1 MNEFVRTNKNRIL
14 AIILMILVV
23 LGAFLTYTNATEP
36 VTPVMSST
44 GHGLGDGN
52 VGTEGV
58 LTYEDLRDRYDIFCC
73 AKGSPLP
80 GQGSCSLTTE
90 GGSLSAEE
98 VTKIAKEGDK
108 SKKYFTTTS
117 DIFAQGTYTAK
128 TLPLYKVAEVRIAC
142 PEEAYTLAEMI
153 NNVSGSNNPGFK
165 WRGDSHGHKIEFE
178 GDINK
183 YTAITIDNREI
194 YVIDDLGAGS
204 EQFVARDEDGR
215 YYYLD
220 EESDEGLGVY
230 SYVQRAWWNTRSGH
244 TTSAVIPQNGLSTE
258 ADAFEKYIKRIATT
272 NPITYTEQ
280 EVLDENFKGRGI
292 FVKAPE
298 VKYEPEWATGKVSKN
313 GVEFDLDDVTVMWD
327 STKQQY
333 VIGPFAIDYVEE
345 AIEVDGRD
353 AVQFAG
359 ITNATLYTDAND
371 GAALERDKDW
381 FFSWQDGQRTEDD
394 DYQFPHEQE
403 VFYIRLNK
411 IEGATK
417 IKDFH
422 FEFKYMNAG
431 ARFENLQG
439 SYKIVTFKAD
449 STTHNEGEDDEY
461 TEYYVRLSSVSSGV
475 KAQTLAG
482 GLVAYRW
489 YNPAELHYTDD
500 IKDHGHLT
508 VMKKVVDEDGNPYN
522 TDDYFEFNINIGG
535 ETEKI
540 TVKAGDKASSKEYYW
555 DALADAPAYN
565 VTEVLKDGYELIDF
579 ENGSGYL
586 DGNRGVVVAKAT
598 NKKEPTIGK
607 INIQKKLAPGDD
619 SDETFYFT
627 LTVTGTFK
635 YNGQSYTPESP
646 LTLTNIG
653 IKNGQTWNSDQ
664 FSWYGDAPTYKVE
677 EATSDLYEV
686 TIDKPEGSLQGDVV
700 DLLVTATNDILEEK
714 AKLQI
719 IKTLNI
725 NAIPEGLRELVTDEY
740 VKDLKFSFKI
750 SVDGYEPYK
759 VVLSAERENDSYVW
773 KYTSDDFTWLQ
784 GHNPHYTIEEVDN
797 PVGTHFDEAAT
808 RAANPNATIS
818 ANKVEGTLV
827 KGETQGAI
835 ITNNV
840 INNLDF
846 GSGKLEIVK
855 TVNDDKIVDRDYK
868 FTVTVTGSF
877 NYKGVNYNNATVYLT
892 NDNAFVDNA
901 QNDKFVV
908 IHVDATK
915 QASWLSDEFTWLVG
929 GPRPEYKVEENLIG
943 MDDVVSTVNP
953 EQGFLKMGEKVT
965 VTAENKLDKITKSGK
980 IHLIK
985 TLENASS
992 FPEEYIASLE
1002 FTFHITA
1009 GEEGTDEYVDYGNIT
1024 LPAKRVGDS
1033 YVWEYELEHSW
1044 TVTSAN
1050 PDYAPKYTIDEVN
1063 LPEGTE
1069 IVSSNGVEGSTHI
1082 EGTFI
1087 SDENENFVVEN
1098 TVINKLVFDKE
1109 GFLKIDKKVLSG
1121 SLEGKDFKFNVT
1133 FTGTFEY
1140 EGTLYENT
1148 SKTFEVTVKGGQSWT
1163 STVVK
1168 WSGSCAPTYKVEEQE
1183 SDIAELVSI
1192 INASGTF
1199 ADKNTV
1205 AAQVV
1210 TATNKSKQESAYI
1223 QITKILTDGATSD
1236 ETFYFDVDVE
1246 GFGKTVVG
1254 VKAGETVQTGIYV
1267 WDVALY
1273 EGTGKTGPHYKVTER
1288 ESKNVKNVNITNGE
1302 GDLKPSSVEVTQ
1314 VTAENTLVDHHG
1326 KLRVTKDARTDE
1338 KMNGAAIQGT
1348 FTVNVAISGT
1358 FKMDGKNY
1366 VDETANFTYEL
1377 GAGESRETPEI
1388 VWYGDKAPTYVVTET
1403 NLPKGWK
1410 LESISNGNGELQEDT
1425 TTQCT
1430 VSNYLPSRVEII
1442 LTLELGGHVWEDQKV
1457 ELKEQ
1462 ENAGVGRQG
1471 IFDTDI
1477 ESGIKNIEVY
1487 VYQVIYQ
1494 NGNEVSREPA
1504 KGWVDGSYT
1513 EIEYPLYTGIGG
1525 AWTSPTMDVPT
1536 MTKEQ
1541 AAAGYT
1547 SALDV
1552 EFVYDG
1558 QTYKPTDLLVTSD
1571 GDANAYK
1578 SASTTDRDRW
1588 ANDSMALDINRD
1600 EVDARIGQV
1609 YGFTPIDGEGN
1620 TTGTISGSEGVKNV
1634 NYRSADYTE
1643 GTAATRKV
1651 SQLVTTD
1658 ANGYVLDVFKAK
1670 ARTSQAGL
1678 VYPFDKR
1685 QHLESIDKIID
1696 ELGVVER
1703 YRYSATYNYT
1713 LNINLGLIKRPE
1725 VDMSAMKDLKSAV
1738 VVSNEKMV
1746 NYRFNSLEDIMNN
1759 ANNNTIS
1766 RQLQVDEQNI
1776 SYELG
1781 VYKTDYYYRA
1791 EIYQKDKATYDA
1803 VERFY
1808 KSLGKT
1814 VNETELDVFLTYTM
1828 SLYNNSD
1835 GYQLGIN
1842 QVNDYFDA
1850 SFGAPVNTEVTRY
1863 VQTIDGREAN
1873 SVTTV
1878 AKPSTVSVNGATS
1891 NVNWTVTEKGIKGS
1905 DGITYNKMVA
1915 NFDNLKL
1922 NAGERA
1928 VIEVTFKVG
1937 KDTIDGV
1944 HDSMVLGRKG
1954 NVVEIAN
1961 YTSYYSDGKVAGKI
1975 DRDSAPDNVNIRVL
1989 NTTTWYE
1996 DDTDS
2001 APILNLLIKNDE
2013 RKIRGLAWEDKEDQE
2028 TPEGEKI
2035 GNGIYDERNEA
2046 LLGGLTTE
2054 LVEKVT
2060 IANGDGTYTD
2070 YDFVWPTNTPLDAL
2084 GGRTINQL
2092 SGFDSTIETSRNV
2105 ALNDEDLDVG
2115 EYEFVGIPS
2124 GNYIVRFLYGNDKTQ
2139 LEDNANITGDAKAYK
2154 QDGTS
2159 FSGNEDI
2166 LTANY
2171 EGNNIA
2177 VYNGQDFKASIY
2189 QATNEPNKRVN
2200 DARDSEA
2207 RRLEIMANS
2216 QLIMNNNNTVLHQA
2230 NDFREGRHT
2239 ELFRD
2244 YYMFADTDK
2253 ILFNIEDGQVDAVPG
2268 KVVRDGI
2275 VTVESTVYEVKN
2287 VDFAIEE
2294 RAKTNIVLDKEISSI
2309 KLRTNDNRVIFDA
2322 EYDIYY
2328 TLENRASTY
2337 VAEVDGKYLV
2347 AHVDLN
2353 TEKSTGIEVM
2363 QAINKIENKAVNGSI
2378 NAIQNFRYVNVDDN
2392 ILQGC
2397 TVEIEYKISAI
2408 NLSEPDTVNA
2418 RLIELENKA
2427 LDKEVADALRVA
2439 SKEVANKMSV
2449 YTLNGGNEDHGY
2461 TYGEYLG
2468 ASYYTGTVASDEQ
2481 PVFVNVRQVIDYVD
2495 NDAVFTQSFNVGE
2508 NSSWVDASVNEAR
2521 GNGYDLETLISRDI
2535 VTNHNVID
2543 QNNVYYITDQKNN
2556 IAVSVD
2562 NITSNNGELFNPTF
2576 EKALQSYLVNQD
2588 EAISTIG
2595 LYISRTVGAETD
2607 ADNLSFDNL
2616 AEIVKYETVT
2626 GRRDTTFVVGNAN
2639 PRHGEFEA
2647 SIEERDASATE
2658 LVTFTP
2664 PTGIDSNKE
2673 MTLQILAITAIAL
2686 AVVAGGV
2693 VIIKKKILDK

>member
-1 MNEFVRTNKNRIL
+1 
-14 AIILMILVV
+14 
-23 LGAFLTYTNATEP
+23 
-36 VTPVMSST
+36 
-44 GHGLGDGN
+44 
-52 VGTEGV
+52 
-58 LTYEDLRDRYDIFCC
+58 
-73 AKGSPLP
+73 
-80 GQGSCSLTTE
+80 
-90 GGSLSAEE
+90 
-98 VTKIAKEGDK
+98 
-108 SKKYFTTTS
+108 
-117 DIFAQGTYTAK
+117 
-128 TLPLYKVAEVRIAC
+128 
-142 PEEAYTLAEMI
+142 
-153 NNVSGSNNPGFK
+153 
-165 WRGDSHGHKIEFE
+165 
-178 GDINK
+178 
-183 YTAITIDNREI
+183 
-194 YVIDDLGAGS
+194 
-204 EQFVARDEDGR
+204 
-215 YYYLD
+215 
-220 EESDEGLGVY
+220 
-230 SYVQRAWWNTRSGH
+230 
-244 TTSAVIPQNGLSTE
+244 
-258 ADAFEKYIKRIATT
+258 
-272 NPITYTEQ
+272 
-280 EVLDENFKGRGI
+280 
-292 FVKAPE
+292 
-298 VKYEPEWATGKVSKN
+298 
-313 GVEFDLDDVTVMWD
+313 
-327 STKQQY
+327 
-333 VIGPFAIDYVEE
+333 
-345 AIEVDGRD
+345 
-353 AVQFAG
+353 
-359 ITNATLYTDAND
+359 
-371 GAALERDKDW
+371 
-381 FFSWQDGQRTEDD
+381 
-394 DYQFPHEQE
+394 
-403 VFYIRLNK
+403 
-411 IEGATK
+411 
-417 IKDFH
+417 
-422 FEFKYMNAG
+422 
-431 ARFENLQG
+431 
-439 SYKIVTFKAD
+439 
-449 STTHNEGEDDEY
+449 
-461 TEYYVRLSSVSSGV
+461 
-475 KAQTLAG
+475 
-482 GLVAYRW
+482 
-489 YNPAELHYTDD
+489 
-500 IKDHGHLT
+500 
-508 VMKKVVDEDGNPYN
+508 
-522 TDDYFEFNINIGG
+522 
-535 ETEKI
+535 
-540 TVKAGDKASSKEYYW
+540 
-555 DALADAPAYN
+555 
-565 VTEVLKDGYELIDF
+565 
-579 ENGSGYL
+579 
-586 DGNRGVVVAKAT
+586 
-598 NKKEPTIGK
+598 
-607 INIQKKLAPGDD
+607 
-619 SDETFYFT
+619 
-627 LTVTGTFK
+627 
-635 YNGQSYTPESP
+635 
-646 LTLTNIG
+646 
-653 IKNGQTWNSDQ
+653 
-664 FSWYGDAPTYKVE
+664 
-677 EATSDLYEV
+677 
-686 TIDKPEGSLQGDVV
+686 
-700 DLLVTATNDILEEK
+700 
-714 AKLQI
+714 
-719 IKTLNI
+719 
-725 NAIPEGLRELVTDEY
+725 
-740 VKDLKFSFKI
+740 
-750 SVDGYEPYK
+750 
-759 VVLSAERENDSYVW
+759 
-773 KYTSDDFTWLQ
+773 
-784 GHNPHYTIEEVDN
+784 
-797 PVGTHFDEAAT
+797 
-808 RAANPNATIS
+808 
-818 ANKVEGTLV
+818 
-827 KGETQGAI
+827 
-835 ITNNV
+835 
-840 INNLDF
+840 
-846 GSGKLEIVK
+846 
-855 TVNDDKIVDRDYK
+855 
-868 FTVTVTGSF
+868 
-877 NYKGVNYNNATVYLT
+877 
-892 NDNAFVDNA
+892 
-901 QNDKFVV
+901 
-908 IHVDATK
+908 
-915 QASWLSDEFTWLVG
+915 
-929 GPRPEYKVEENLIG
+929 
-943 MDDVVSTVNP
+943 
-953 EQGFLKMGEKVT
+953 
-965 VTAENKLDKITKSGK
+965 
-980 IHLIK
+980 
-985 TLENASS
+985 
-992 FPEEYIASLE
+992 
-1002 FTFHITA
+1002 
-1009 GEEGTDEYVDYGNIT
+1009 
-1024 LPAKRVGDS
+1024 
-1033 YVWEYELEHSW
+1033 
-1044 TVTSAN
+1044 
-1050 PDYAPKYTIDEVN
+1050 
-1063 LPEGTE
+1063 
-1069 IVSSNGVEGSTHI
+1069 
-1082 EGTFI
+1082 
-1087 SDENENFVVEN
+1087 
-1098 TVINKLVFDKE
+1098 
-1109 GFLKIDKKVLSG
+1109 
-1121 SLEGKDFKFNVT
+1121 
-1133 FTGTFEY
+1133 
-1140 EGTLYENT
+1140 
-1148 SKTFEVTVKGGQSWT
+1148 
-1163 STVVK
+1163 
-1168 WSGSCAPTYKVEEQE
+1168 
-1183 SDIAELVSI
+1183 
-1192 INASGTF
+1192 
-1199 ADKNTV
+1199 
-1205 AAQVV
+1205 
-1210 TATNKSKQESAYI
+1210 
-1223 QITKILTDGATSD
+1223 
-1236 ETFYFDVDVE
+1236 
-1246 GFGKTVVG
+1246 
-1254 VKAGETVQTGIYV
+1254 
-1267 WDVALY
+1267 
-1273 EGTGKTGPHYKVTER
+1273 
-1288 ESKNVKNVNITNGE
+1288 
-1302 GDLKPSSVEVTQ
+1302 
-1314 VTAENTLVDHHG
+1314 
-1326 KLRVTKDARTDE
+1326 
-1338 KMNGAAIQGT
+1338 
-1348 FTVNVAISGT
+1348 
-1358 FKMDGKNY
+1358 
-1366 VDETANFTYEL
+1366 
-1377 GAGESRETPEI
+1377 
-1388 VWYGDKAPTYVVTET
+1388 
-1403 NLPKGWK
+1403 
-1410 LESISNGNGELQEDT
+1410 
-1425 TTQCT
+1425 
-1430 VSNYLPSRVEII
+1430 
-1442 LTLELGGHVWEDQKV
+1442 
-1457 ELKEQ
+1457 
-1462 ENAGVGRQG
+1462 
-1471 IFDTDI
+1471 
-1477 ESGIKNIEVY
+1477 
-1487 VYQVIYQ
+1487 
-1494 NGNEVSREPA
+1494 
-1504 KGWVDGSYT
+1504 
-1513 EIEYPLYTGIGG
+1513 
-1525 AWTSPTMDVPT
+1525 MDVPT

-1634 NYRSADYTE
+1634 NYKSADYTE

-1863 VQTIDGREAN
+1863 VQTIDGKEAN

-1937 KDTIDGV
+1937 KDTINGV
-1944 HDSMVLGRKG
+1944 HDSTVLGRKG

-1975 DRDSAPDNVNIRVL
+1975 DRDSAPDNVNIKVL

-2084 GGRTINQL
+2084 GRRTINQL

-2124 GNYIVRFLYGNDKTQ
+2124 GNYIVRFLYGNDKTE

-2230 NDFREGRHT
+2230 NDYREGRHT